1 MLGHY
6 TTGLQQCAGVIWA
19 TLFLI
24 SVLTFKGFLWVCV
37 ISILC
42 LYSGIM
48 REISW
53 LKPQSLY
60 IKSVPLLSLRGTECT
75 VFSTQKG

>member
-1 MLGHY
+1 L
-6 TTGLQQCAGVIWA
+6 
-19 TLFLI
+19 
-24 SVLTFKGFLWVCV
+24 
-37 ISILC
+37 
-42 LYSGIM
+42 

-75 VFSTQKG
+75 VFST